1 MITEN
6 FWSINRFPIL
16 YENNI
21 PKAVMVDIESY
32 KKIGMILD
40 SLMKQNPEIRDMI
53 SADSANINSDVK
65 KVLMA
70 AEGIFG
76 LWKDRETDV
85 EAYIRNM
92 RTDRAY
98 GDYVTGFE
106 TVNCFRSAKI

>member
-98 GDYVTGFE
+98 GDY
-106 TVNCFRSAKI
+106 

>member
-16 YENNI
+16 YENNVA
-21 PKAVMVDIESY
+21 KAVMVDIESY
-32 KKIGMILD
+32 KKIGILLD

-65 KVLMA
+65 ELLMA
-70 AEGIFG
+70 TEGIFG

-85 EAYIRNM
+85 EAYITKNQR
-92 RTDRAY
+92 
-98 GDYVTGFE
+98 F
-106 TVNCFRSAKI
+106 